1 LERKKIRS
9 ETLKV
14 EKHLRAYTC
23 QVGILCQNTYKTVK
37 LVPKHLFL
45 CQNAYKT
52 LFFRF
57 LTYDFMRAMRSVI
70 KVFTANCISSGKK
83 DSCRVSGKN
92 FSSESVMR

>member
-1 LERKKIRS
+1 MQY
-9 ETLKV
+9 
-14 EKHLRAYTC
+14 AF
-23 QVGILCQNTYKTVK
+23 QVGTLCPNTYKTGK

-52 LFFRF
+52 PFFRF
-57 LTYDFMRAMRSVI
+57 LAYDFMRAMLSVI
-70 KVFTANCISSGKK
+70 KVFTASCISSGKK